1 MKLLKVNK
9 QLKKNKNE
17 NKSTLTYTEFFIPLF
32 TKFNQLPQWPITFQ
46 KFGSQKKKRKKE
58 KEKENKFTV
67 PLKKLHSKNS

>member
-32 TKFNQLPQWPITFQ
+32 TKFNQLP
-46 KFGSQKKKRKKE
+46 
-58 KEKENKFTV
+58 
-67 PLKKLHSKNS
+67 